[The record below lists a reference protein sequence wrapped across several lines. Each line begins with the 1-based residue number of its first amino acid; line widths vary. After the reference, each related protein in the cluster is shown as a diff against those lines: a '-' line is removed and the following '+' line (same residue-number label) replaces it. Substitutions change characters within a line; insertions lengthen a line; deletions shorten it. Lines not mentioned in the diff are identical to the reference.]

1 MTVAFFDLDHT
12 VLSVNSGSL
21 WVKYQYQ
28 KGVLSRGDLV
38 KTLAYLLGYRFA
50 LVDVEKIVNVAVARI
65 DGMPEADMRQEV
77 HDWYESEVRQHV
89 NPIMKRV
96 IKDHGDAG
104 HKLVLLTASSPYI
117 SEKVCEELGFDDFLS
132 TRFEVH
138 EGKFTGRLHG
148 PMCYGAAKV
157 TYGQKWLSDHERL
170 LNKAWFYS
178 DSFTDLPM
186 LEAVGNPVAVNP
198 DPRLERWARKHG
210 VQILKGK

>member
-38 KTLAYLLGYRFA
+38 KTLGYLLGYRFA

-65 DGMPEADMRQEV
+65 DGMPEAEMRQDV
-77 HDWYESEVRQHV
+77 HDWYDREVRQHV
-89 NPIMKRV
+89 NPVMKQV
-96 IKDHGDAG
+96 IRDHSDAG

-117 SEKVCEELGFDDFLS
+117 SERVCEELGLDDFLS
-132 TRFEVH
+132 TRFEVN
-138 EGKFTGRLHG
+138 EGKFTGRLLG

-157 TYGQKWLSDHERL
+157 TYGQKWLTDHEKL
-170 LNKAWFYS
+170 LDNAWFYS

-198 DPRLERWARKHG
+198 DPRLERWARKHD